1 MRTAFSLVATLVL
14 LGATVGVG
22 AASST
27 ASMAVGVTVV
37 RSCAVGTQPASG
49 TLTLTCSNGVNQVNL
64 GRSSTADIRPIVSGP
79 NALTPGSGGSATR
92 ETSSPSQP
100 LVVTFNF

>member
-1 MRTAFSLVATLVL
+1 MRMTFPLVATLLL
-14 LGATVGVG
+14 LGAVSVG

-37 RSCAVGTQPASG
+37 RSCAVGMQAASG
-49 TLTLTCSNGVNQVNL
+49 TLTLACSNGVNHVNL
-64 GRSSTADIRPIVSGP
+64 GRSSTPDIRPLVPGS
-79 NALTPGSGGSATR
+79 NALTPRSGSSAPR
-92 ETSSPSQP
+92 EASSPNQP

>member
-1 MRTAFSLVATLVL
+1 MRMTFLLVATLVL

-27 ASMAVGVTVV
+27 ASMTAGVTVV
-37 RSCAVGTQPASG
+37 RSCAVGTQAASG
-49 TLTLTCSNGVNQVNL
+49 TITLACSNGVNQVNL
-64 GRSSTADIRPIVSGP
+64 GSSSTSDIRPLVSGS
-79 NALTPGSGGSATR
+79 NALTPSSATR

-100 LVVTFNF
+100 LVVTLNF

>member
-1 MRTAFSLVATLVL
+1 MRMTVPLVATLAL

-27 ASMAVGVTVV
+27 ASMTVGVTVV
-37 RSCAVGTQPASG
+37 RSCAVGTQAASG
-49 TLTLTCSNGVNQVNL
+49 TLTLACSNGVNHVNL
-64 GRSSTADIRPIVSGP
+64 GSSSTPDVRPLVSGS
-79 NALTPGSGGSATR
+79 NALTPSSGSSATR

-100 LVVTFNF
+100 LVVTLNF